1 MNIMDSIRQQQL
13 RKDAPDFKV
22 GDTVRVGVV
31 VREGDKTRTQMFE
44 GVVIDRHGS
53 YVEAT
58 FTVRKISAGVAVE
71 RVFPVH
77 SPSVASIE
85 VVRSGRVRRA
95 RLNYLRGRSGKGARI
110 AERQEGIEVA
120 AVEAASPEAG
130 LPGPAAPSGEP
141 SAEKP

>member
-1 MNIMDSIRQQQL
+1 VNIMDSIRQQQL

-85 VVRSGRVRRA
+85 VMRSGRVRRA
-95 RLNYLRGRSGKGARI
+95 RLNYLRDRSGKGARI
-110 AERQEGIEVA
+110 AERQEGIELA
-120 AVEAASPEAG
+120 TAEAAPTEAG
-130 LPGPAAPSGEP
+130 IPGPSAPAPEP
-141 SAEKP
+141 PAEKP